1 MSHEAYGSGPA
12 HRNKGRLGA
21 FGERAANMTRDGF
34 EPKRAKQVTTLGWR
48 PSCKHDA
55 PTKPC
60 VVFDPFLGSGTVGR
74 VAIALG
80 RRWVGLE
87 LSREYIEIAKRRVR
101 QVDLK
106 WKSRAAESVR
116 LETQEAAQVA
126 GGLK

>member
-1 MSHEAYGSGPA
+1 MG
-12 HRNKGRLGA
+12 L
-21 FGERAANMTRDGF
+21 TRGTGNPSVSK
-34 EPKRAKQVTTLGWR
+34 ETITTGWR

-60 VVFDPFLGSGTVGR
+60 VVFDPFLGSGTVGK
-74 VAIALG
+74 VAIELG

-116 LETQEAAQVA
+116 LKPKKPRKWLVD
-126 GGLK
+126 